1 MSRVLRSSESPISAP
16 EVLRFN
22 SKALNDRVTLY
33 FWWEM
38 SARDTY
44 PDFDWV
50 LRREDLEYLR
60 QLDNDTLIERHPD
73 AVELQG
79 FVDVPHHNAQKP
91 PERGRRRCVRR
102 RAVVIGFQGAPRR

>member
-1 MSRVLRSSESPISAP
+1 MLNLGPKKTKTGWLGEYRHPSPGELFCLPSAIYF
-16 EVLRFN
+16 LMKFRADLARFN

-60 QLDNDTLIERHPD
+60 QLDNDTLIERH
-73 AVELQG
+73 
-79 FVDVPHHNAQKP
+79 
-91 PERGRRRCVRR
+91 
-102 RAVVIGFQGAPRR
+102 